1 MQELVCTLQVMHVK
15 PAVANLQPHN
25 PALLARPPQPTHL
38 QLSALRHGN
47 IPLALSGHVLVC
59 NWNRQAPLLLRQMAS
74 GGHGDSRTLGR
85 QAGRHRWAGQ
95 YSLHSSVMHSGGC
108 SQLSTRSCRHP
119 QPPNVPI
126 VCRDIVVL
134 ADVPKRELDEEM
146 QRTLHGTRLHW
157 VTRCGVEWN
166 VVEQPQAGSKTG
178 RRAMHCALTFS
189 ACDSLANGAMPRLP
203 CLLCQA
209 WGASLGKRF
218 GDCGRSARQD
228 RHPAAPR

>member
-1 MQELVCTLQVMHVK
+1 M
-15 PAVANLQPHN
+15 
-25 PALLARPPQPTHL
+25 
-38 QLSALRHGN
+38 
-47 IPLALSGHVLVC
+47 
-59 NWNRQAPLLLRQMAS
+59 
-74 GGHGDSRTLGR
+74 
-85 QAGRHRWAGQ
+85 
-95 YSLHSSVMHSGGC
+95 
-108 SQLSTRSCRHP
+108 
-119 QPPNVPI
+119 
-126 VCRDIVVL
+126 VL

-166 VVEQPQAGSKTG
+166 GVEQPRAGSKTR

-218 GDCGRSARQD
+218 GDCGRCARQD
-228 RHPAAPR
+228 RHPAAPRRGRGGEWGGWPGQLGYGLAAPVRVLVRAVKSE